1 MHVKWEIVTW
11 VIVDRIHTDVW
22 VSSRHVIVI
31 VWIDDIAAAVSSC
44 SHCVDEQ
51 KQSCWKK
58 ISKIVT
64 DF

>member
-11 VIVDRIHTDVW
+11 VIVGRIHMCVW
-22 VSSRHVIVI
+22 VSSRHIVA
-31 VWIDDIAAAVSSC
+31 VVCVDDTAAAVVSRN
-44 SHCVDEQ
+44 HCVSEQ

-64 DF
+64 EF